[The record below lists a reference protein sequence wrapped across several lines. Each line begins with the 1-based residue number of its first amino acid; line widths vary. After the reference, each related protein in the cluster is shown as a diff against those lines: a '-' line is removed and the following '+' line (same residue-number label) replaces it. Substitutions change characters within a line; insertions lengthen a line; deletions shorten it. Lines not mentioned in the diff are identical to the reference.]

1 MDAPAGGDAT
11 AGSGGCVKVVGL
23 PIRQPGRPIRE
34 PIAGADMQTVG
45 MSARSLGCVKT
56 CWHTKPMECLFS
68 RIAFLVRAFACAT
81 FSNDLRKSIL
91 RVAERIEFSHIKAQK
106 VCCQKRTGEHWLAPE

>member
-81 FSNDLRKSIL
+81 FSIDLRKMLLVRPAS
-91 RVAERIEFSHIKAQK
+91 VTFSHSQGHK
-106 VCCQKRTGEHWLAPE
+106 